1 MAENDTLSPKQG
13 KNRGNAGMGR
23 PKGSPNKATKAF
35 RDTVTKLLEDN
46 ADNVSVWLTAV
57 AQDDPAKALD
67 LMSKLAEYA
76 TPKLARTDNTHSG
89 VDGGPIQ
96 HAVKVKFGD

>member
-1 MAENDTLSPKQG
+1 MSDDTKLVDSTKRKPP
-13 KNRGNAGMGR
+13 RAGMGR
-23 PKGSPNKATKAF
+23 PRGSTNKATKAF
-35 RDTVTKLLEDN
+35 RDTVTRLLEEN
-46 ADNVSVWLTAV
+46 ADNVSIWLTAV
-57 AQDDPAKALD
+57 AKDDPAKALD

>member
-1 MAENDTLSPKQG
+1 MSDLEPKVR

-46 ADNVSVWLTAV
+46 SDNVSIWLSAV
-57 AQDDPAKALD
+57 AQEDPAKALD

-89 VDGGPIQ
+89 VDGGAIE
-96 HAVKVKFGD
+96 HTFKVQYEDK